1 MTTSF
6 VSPILH
12 TLTLTRAFISVRLK
26 AQIFMKRYF
35 QRSAVF
41 FSAMTLLYHVKQ
53 FKKNAVFFSQTLDII
68 SFLQVHIS
76 RGFIAILY
84 NITIA
89 LPIIRVELTFLTVR
103 VAKAFF
109 GSCRLSSPD
118 RYRHYLECATFSSS
132 LLLASVVLAWYTF
145 AYDCPTPQA
154 RGRSSSKLHR
164 PKLCVDSSHSY

>member
-26 AQIFMKRYF
+26 VQIFMKRYF

-89 LPIIRVELTFLTVR
+89 LPIIRIELTFLMVR

-109 GSCRLSSPD
+109 DLAGSLVLTAIDTIWSV
-118 RYRHYLECATFSSS
+118 ATFSSS

-145 AYDCPTPQA
+145 ACDCPTPQA
-154 RGRSSSKLHR
+154 RGRSSSKLPPSKTVYR
-164 PKLCVDSSHSY
+164 

>member
-1 MTTSF
+1 
-6 VSPILH
+6 
-12 TLTLTRAFISVRLK
+12 
-26 AQIFMKRYF
+26 MKRYF

-41 FSAMTLLYHVKQ
+41 FSAMALLYHIKQ

-89 LPIIRVELTFLTVR
+89 LPIIRIELTFLMVR

-118 RYRHYLECATFSSS
+118 RYRHYLECGYFFLVTLAGFGCLGLVYLRLRLPYTASQRTFIVKITTVQNRVSI
-132 LLLASVVLAWYTF
+132 AVT
-145 AYDCPTPQA
+145 PTETHA
-154 RGRSSSKLHR
+154 RKNT
-164 PKLCVDSSHSY
+164 